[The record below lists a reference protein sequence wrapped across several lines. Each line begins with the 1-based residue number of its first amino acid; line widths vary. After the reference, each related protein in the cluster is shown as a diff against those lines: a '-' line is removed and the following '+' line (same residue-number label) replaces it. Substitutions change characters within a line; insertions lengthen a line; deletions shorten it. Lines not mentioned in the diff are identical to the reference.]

1 LGELWLQ
8 TGDAD
13 KAESF
18 LSELVEHQWTDKFP
32 YKKYQVRAWRLRSDI
47 LSARGRMKEA
57 EIELTRAL
65 TQVNQLGNPIL
76 LWKTHQ
82 AVGNLLLKRGK
93 HKDAKAQFQTALKVV
108 QGIAEGLT
116 DVALKEGYLQSEPA
130 QRLVSLA
137 QGF

>member
-1 LGELWLQ
+1 
-8 TGDAD
+8 
-13 KAESF
+13 
-18 LSELVEHQWTDKFP
+18 
-32 YKKYQVRAWRLRSDI
+32 
-47 LSARGRMKEA
+47 MKEA